1 MDQTTAELKFR
12 EALFQKYSQCEKHL
26 LPRSIYNQTI
36 TDLKLA
42 IDPQTKKSRHQYYL
56 LSKYELLQCGDV
68 EKLIKKRQSPEE
80 RPLYFTTIEDTFH
93 IINNAHITTGH
104 GGRDR
109 MVKHLKD
116 KYANITKDSVDLFKS
131 YCLVCQEKRK
141 RPKTQGV
148 VVKPI
153 LSSEFNSRA
162 QVDLIDMQSLPK
174 GQFRWIMVYQC
185 HLTKFVILR
194 PLTSKRAT
202 EVAFQ
207 LLDIFLLFGA
217 PAILQSDN
225 GSEFTAQVITELKSL
240 WPQLVM
246 VHGKP
251 RHPQSQGSVERANSD
266 IKDIL
271 VSWMRDNNTNDW
283 TIGLKFTQQQ
293 KNCSHHSGIN
303 QTPYKA
309 LFGENPKVGL
319 TSSSLPA
326 EILERLQSED
336 DLLALC
342 HQPQLPTPLLQ
353 STATSTNILPATT
366 TDGLQSTA
374 TTTDGLQSTITNT
387 LPAITTD
394 GIQSTTTNNL
404 PATTAST
411 LSTSTTSTLSATTT
425 DILRPTTTDTL
436 SATTT
441 STLPATTTD
450 ILQPTTTDT
459 LPATTTSTLPATT
472 TNILQPT
479 TTNTLPA
486 TTTDIL
492 QPTTTDTLPATT
504 TSTLPATT
512 TNILQPTTTNTL
524 PATTTSTLPA
534 TTTDILQTTTTNILP
549 ATTTST
555 LPATTTSTLPAT
567 TTSTLPATTTST
579 LPATT
584 TSTLQATTTST
595 LPATTADILQT
606 TTTNTLPATTTST
619 LPATT
624 TDILQTTT
632 TNILPATTTS
642 TLLATITSILPATT
656 TDSLQSTNNNTL
668 PATTTDEPS
677 SILDQR
683 RQQIVEQ
690 RKRARISQLT
700 QAERMV
706 KRSRVELKSAEIG
719 DNVAIP
725 IPMVDRGRGD
735 PRNILGVI
743 LDRDELNMY
752 TIAVKSGII
761 SSKYSRNQ
769 FDLCPQKLLTDCD
782 VNTEC
787 KVTLRQAVK
796 ATTLGGQG
804 YFRCDCGHGKK
815 QCQTNRC
822 KCFKAGKMCNS
833 RCHNSLTCKNK

>member
-12 EALFQKYSQCEKHL
+12 DALFQKYSQCEKHL

-93 IINNAHITTGH
+93 IIHNAHITTGH

-116 KYANITKDSVDLFKS
+116 KYANITKDSVELFKS

-141 RPKTQGV
+141 RPKTHGI

-271 VSWMRDNNTNDW
+271 VAWMRDNNTNDW

-353 STATSTNILPATT
+353 STTTNILPSTTTNGLQFTTTNTLPATT
-366 TDGLQSTA
+366 TNGLQSTA
-374 TTTDGLQSTITNT
+374 TTTDGLQSTITNI

-411 LSTSTTSTLSATTT
+411 LSTSTTSTLPATTT
-425 DILRPTTTDTL
+425 DILQPTTTDTL
-436 SATTT
+436 AATTT

-459 LPATTTSTLPATT
+459 QPATTTSTLPSAT

-486 TTTDIL
+486 TN
-492 QPTTTDTLPATT
+492 
-504 TSTLPATT
+504 TSTL
-512 TNILQPTTTNTL
+512 L
-524 PATTTSTLPA
+524 S
-534 TTTDILQTTTTNILP
+534 
-549 ATTTST
+549 
-555 LPATTTSTLPAT
+555 
-567 TTSTLPATTTST
+567 TTTST

-595 LPATTADILQT
+595 LPATTTDILQT
-606 TTTNTLPATTTST
+606 TTTNTLPASTTST

-624 TDILQTTT
+624 TDILQPTT

-642 TLLATITSILPATT
+642 TLLATITSTLPATT
-656 TDSLQSTNNNTL
+656 TDSLQLMNNNTL
-668 PATTTDEPS
+668 PATTTDKPS

-683 RQQIVEQ
+683 CQQIVEQ

-706 KRSRVELKSAEIG
+706 KRSRVELKSGEVG